1 MQECYLIPAVHSV
14 WSRQQEILIDDARN
28 RGVGMKLSGN
38 ARCCSPGHTAKYG
51 SYTMMD
57 METSKVMHQELVQ
70 VQPRLQSPMKTD
82 NTNRLIDPVTTRS
95 RGNYEKKLK
104 KN

>member
-14 WSRQQEILIDDARN
+14 WSRQQENLLDDARN
-28 RGVGMKLSGN
+28 RDVGVKLAGD

-70 VQPRLQSPMKTD
+70 V
-82 NTNRLIDPVTTRS
+82 
-95 RGNYEKKLK
+95 LK
-104 KN
+104 